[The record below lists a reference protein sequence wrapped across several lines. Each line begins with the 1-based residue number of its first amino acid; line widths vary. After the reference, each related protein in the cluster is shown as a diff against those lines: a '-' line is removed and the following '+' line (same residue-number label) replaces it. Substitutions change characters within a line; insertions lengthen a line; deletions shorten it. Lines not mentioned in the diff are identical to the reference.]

1 MKKKYI
7 ILSLI
12 IATIVGSLFTALAS
26 NMLFDDLFNKA
37 VDFSNMT
44 LFASLPAV
52 SVALLFVLAIFYILR
67 CYKHP
72 KSVKRISRLYLILVC
87 VFAVIGIVGD
97 IMAGVSV
104 YHTFVGAHPFPGYLI
119 IFMILNI
126 LMLLGAVA
134 GLVMLRKMKE
144 DEEKIKINFLY
155 VLKTIGWFL
164 FVCMMFNRFGMFLGS
179 PYFIYWR
186 NFYQT
191 FPVYLYLLVPLFLG
205 VLEAAYILKIFP
217 AKKMLI
223 MTFVGI
229 GVNVVIFLYTI
240 LMGMNDTAFVS
251 SLSQLMPIERMAS
264 LPIEII
270 IHFLSYLGVG
280 AALIVQNRNKKA
292 EQ

>member
-12 IATIVGSLFTALAS
+12 IVTIVGSLFTALAS

-87 VFAVIGIVGD
+87 VFAVIGLAGA
-97 IMAGVSV
+97 IMSGVSV
-104 YHTFVGAHPFPGYLI
+104 YHTFVGAHPFPGYII

-126 LMLLGAVA
+126 LMLGGAVF
-134 GLVMLRKMKE
+134 GLVMLKKVKE
-144 DEEKIKINFLY
+144 DEEKVQINFLY

-164 FVCMMFNRFGMFLGS
+164 FVCLMFNRFGMFLGS

-191 FPVYLYLLVPLFLG
+191 FLVYLYLLVPLFLG
-205 VLEAAYILKIFP
+205 VLEACYILKILP
-217 AKKMLI
+217 DKKILLMA
-223 MTFVGI
+223 FVGI
-229 GVNVVIFLYTI
+229 GVNVVIFAYTVI
-240 LMGMNDTAFVS
+240 MGINDTAFVS

-270 IHFLSYLGVG
+270 IHFLSYLGVA
-280 AALIVQNRNKKA
+280 AALIVQTHKKKA
-292 EQ
+292 E